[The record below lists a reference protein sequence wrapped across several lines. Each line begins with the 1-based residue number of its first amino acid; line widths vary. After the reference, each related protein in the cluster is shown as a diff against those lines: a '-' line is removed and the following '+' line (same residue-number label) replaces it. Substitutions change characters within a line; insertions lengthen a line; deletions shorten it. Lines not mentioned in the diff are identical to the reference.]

1 MEARTL
7 LSTNTSQSERSGMV
21 YDRCRKNFLL
31 RGRYRKADT
40 QTSRHVAFDKS
51 LNFVSSKNT
60 QQNATFTQIGAS
72 INHI

>member
-1 MEARTL
+1 MTATA
-7 LSTNTSQSERSGMV
+7 
-21 YDRCRKNFLL
+21 KKFLP

-51 LNFVSSKNT
+51 LNFVSIENT